1 MAEQKATTRPSRP
14 TIDAVT
20 DNVPPHTGVIEKGG
34 LTNDPSPTMSGRG
47 DVGSIIHILV
57 DGREVGAAV
66 VKPNGTWSFSL
77 PQALSDGEYRLT
89 VRASNDAGW
98 SVPSTSYGIQVDV
111 TPPSQP
117 KIEAATEGTSPML
130 SGRAEAY
137 STVTI
142 YDGTTLL
149 GTTTTNIDG
158 TWAFQLPSGLSNGT
172 HALTVSAMDPAGN
185 TSVRSEGFDVTVGPV
200 APPVPT
206 TKAMLDD
213 MGRDSGNFNFDRLT
227 NDGTAGRL
235 LNGHLTAALKAG
247 EKVQVSTD
255 GGRTWIDAL
264 MKSDGTW
271 VAIDPNAHAGNWTIQ
286 TRVVNGDGVA
296 GESTTYDVML
306 DTKAPDAPGSLTF
319 DSATGVVHVG
329 ITGTGAI
336 AGDIVKIIIGNYTV
350 EHALTS
356 SEISAGVVGVTIPKD
371 VQNALGADWS
381 GNARVNA
388 AIVDQSGNSSEW
400 RWAQWEAR
408 SLNFDG
414 VKMDLIF
421 VGNSITY
428 DGLKVTKTMHPNG
441 STSNSSTS
449 GAGISNG
456 YLSFGGGITID
467 FQGFTAHRFDFDYK
481 NAPVSPTEVMRNPAV
496 MYFFDKN
503 GKSLGSMNLQ
513 DFNWTTK
520 TFIAPEGS
528 EIASIKI
535 TSMKAGNSFNGYNSF
550 YLDNFVFDKG
560 VNNSNSGAWKTGVD
574 AIHDHQIVVELSDA
588 YHGGAGND
596 VFNLSDVRY
605 LDKPGAGI
613 HGGAGIDTLELT
625 GANQTLDLSKL
636 LGQGHSDKL
645 SSIEIIDITGTGDN
659 VLKLS
664 MRDVLELGHA
674 DVFRTDG
681 HTQMM
686 VNGNAGDRVELSGM
700 TGINDGRW
708 TNQGMVA
715 INGMAYVVYENTA
728 LNVELLV
735 QAAVTTSL
743 V

>member
-1 MAEQKATTRPSRP
+1 MAEQKAMTRPSRP

-20 DNVPPHTGVIEKGG
+20 DNVPPHTGVIDKGG
-34 LTNDPSPTMSGRG
+34 LTNDPRPAMSGRG
-47 DVGSIIHILV
+47 DAGSVIHILV
-57 DGREVGAAV
+57 DGREVGTAV
-66 VKPNGTWSFSL
+66 VKPNGTWSFAL

-98 SVPSTSYGIQVDV
+98 SVPSTSYGIQVDT

-117 KIEAATEGTSPML
+117 KIEAVSEGAQPML

-137 STVTI
+137 STVTV
-142 YDGTTLL
+142 YDGATLL
-149 GTTTTNIDG
+149 GTTTTKMDG
-158 TWAFQLPSGLSNGT
+158 TWTFQLPSGMSNGT

-213 MGRDSGNFNFDRLT
+213 LGRDSGSFNFDRLT

-235 LNGHLTAALKAG
+235 LSGHLSAALAAG

-255 GGRTWIDAL
+255 GGRTWVDAI
-264 MKSDGTW
+264 MKTDGTW

-306 DTKAPDAPGSLTF
+306 DTKASDAPGSLTF

-329 ITGTGAI
+329 IAGTGAV

-356 SEISAGVVGVTIPKD
+356 SEIAAGTVDVTIPKD
-371 VQNALGADWS
+371 VQAALGTDWS
-381 GNARVNA
+381 GNAKVSA

-400 RWAQWEAR
+400 RWAEWETR

-414 VKMDLIF
+414 VKMDILY
-421 VGNSITY
+421 VGNWFTY
-428 DGLKVTKTMHPNG
+428 EGLKVTRTMHTNG
-441 STSNSSTS
+441 STSNSSSS
-449 GAGISNG
+449 GGGILNG
-456 YLSFGGGITID
+456 NLVFGGAITID
-467 FQGFTAHRFDFDYK
+467 FQGFTTHRLDFDYT
-481 NAPVSPTEVMRNPAV
+481 NGPLSGQIRSVAIVWF
-496 MYFFDKN
+496 YDKN
-503 GKSLGSMNLQ
+503 GKSLGSMELQ
-513 DFNWTTK
+513 DSVWTSK
-520 TFIAPEGS
+520 TFVAPEGH
-528 EIASIKI
+528 EIASMKI
-535 TSMKAGNSFNGYNSF
+535 TSRKAGGAASSGYDMLYF
-550 YLDNFVFDKG
+550 DNFVFDKG
-560 VNNSNSGAWKTGVD
+560 MNNVESGAWKTGVE
-574 AIHDHQIVVELSDA
+574 AIHDHQIVSELSDA
-588 YHGGAGND
+588 YHGGTGND
-596 VFNLSDVRY
+596 VFSLSDVRY
-605 LDKPGAGI
+605 LDKSSAGI
-613 HGGAGIDTLELT
+613 HGGAGIDTLKLT
-625 GANQTLDLSKL
+625 GANQTLDVSKL
-636 LGQGHSDKL
+636 LVQGHGNKL

-664 MRDVLELGHA
+664 MRDVLELGHG
-674 DVFRTDG
+674 DLFRTDG

-686 VNGNAGDRVELSGM
+686 VKGNAGDRIELSGM
-700 TGINDGRW
+700 SGLGGGNW

-715 INGMAYVVYENTA
+715 INGMAYVVYENAA

-735 QAAVTTSL
+735 QAAVTTNL